1 MAKIYNTNEEIKVA
15 REEMKHLALRYVHQW
30 ANLNSV
36 NTEDDFY
43 HDCMMYELKWVDA
56 MENGGHDQRQV
67 EFTEQEKEWARKE
80 FEVID
85 NFLSKRR
92 AKYEKRMSALANFC

>member
-1 MAKIYNTNEEIKVA
+1 MAKIYNTNEEIKVT

-43 HDCMMYELKWVDA
+43 HDCMMCDLKWIDT
-56 MENGGHDQRQV
+56 MDNGWHDDRQV
-67 EFTEQEKEWARKE
+67 EFTKQEMEWARKE

-92 AKYEKRMSALANFC
+92 AKYEKQMKGLDN